1 MKKSLLMLA
10 CALLLALTMTAVVG
24 AYEFVPGS
32 DAVVYVNGTAGND
45 ANSGKTPAAAVATP
59 KKAQSLLPQG
69 GTVVVSGATALT
81 AAYNPDAVTGAVL
94 YTSVYGG
101 TDYRKTG
108 AKLSIGGNM
117 SFSNDTYF
125 DNIELSITKTKLFFA
140 GKFHNFGFGAGVAC
154 KQAVTAAAF
163 NYPVILAGVNA
174 PQTLA
179 AASSDADFTLTIAG
193 GTWRSFYGGNRRTS
207 ASQVLGKV
215 SGNSYIRIE
224 GGVFTGSGGE
234 YASLGGANIHTG
246 KMVLEILDGVFNCEF
261 FMFRRTQA
269 RPEAA
274 KDAGGYGTAQAVFLI
289 RGGQFNNHIAS
300 GPDATIAGSLRN
312 YANLTMVITGGSFA
326 DDMKLFNR
334 TVMGTVLIRCSAKT
348 EAMLRPHI
356 ENIHNFLFSN
366 DLSPA
371 TQDTETAH
379 FSGMISD
386 TPDPFVFEKDG
397 MYYIAYNDSI
407 NNNRTAAI
415 SVSASR
421 EMVFSRFTYNKVS
434 VFNSTM
440 TDIANAK
447 HEYWAPEIHYFSAD
461 EVGAADA
468 GWYIYFAADD
478 GKDANHRMY
487 VLRATDPEDAQS
499 TYEMVGELKTA
510 EDCWAIDGTVLRLG
524 GKLYF
529 VWSGHAKG
537 ADVQQIYIQEMAS
550 PTKMKGSTRTLL
562 AAPTENWERRNSP
575 LLEGPQALV
584 LDGTVHIVYSANGS
598 WTRRYCLGM
607 LTLVGS
613 NPLSAAAW
621 QKSDGP
627 VFEMSTETSMFGT
640 GHASFVENSLDGTHW
655 IYYHAVPDASVKDGN
670 DASGTPVF
678 WQARCTFAQ
687 QFTTETK
694 RVGGKTL
701 TYPVFGTP
709 TAASTVRDVSI
720 HTPDVC
726 TDAHFFAAGSD
737 TCLICRGDSTTPV
750 VPRYGDLDGDGKIG
764 LSDALQLV
772 RSIATGKLGAT
783 VTDVLALLR
792 YIVVGSN

>member
-1 MKKSLLMLA
+1 MKKSFFVLA
-10 CALLLALTMTAVVG
+10 CALLLALSLTAAVG
-24 AYEFVPGS
+24 AYEFTPGS
-32 DAVVYVNGTAGND
+32 EAVVYLNGTAGSD
-45 ANSGKTPAAAVATP
+45 ANSGATPESAVATP
-59 KKAQSLLPQG
+59 AKAQSLLQSG

-81 AAYNPDAVTGAVL
+81 TAYTPDAVNGAVL

-101 TDYRKTG
+101 TDYRTSG

-117 SFSNDTYF
+117 AFSNDTYF
-125 DNIELSITKTKLFFA
+125 DNITLSLTKSTLIFA
-140 GKFHNFGFGAGVAC
+140 GRFHNFGFGAGVSC
-154 KQAVTAAAF
+154 EQAVTTSAF
-163 NYPVILAGVNA
+163 NYPIVLAGVNV
-174 PQTLA
+174 PNTLA

-215 SGNSYIRIE
+215 SGDSYIRIE
-224 GGVFTGSGGE
+224 GGTFTGSNGE
-234 YASLGGANIHTG
+234 YSSLGGANIHTG
-246 KMVLEILDGVFNCEF
+246 RMVLEITGGVFDCEF

-269 RPEAA
+269 RPTDTT

-312 YANLTMVITGGSFA
+312 YADLTMVITGGSFA
-326 DDMKLFNR
+326 DSMKLFNR
-334 TVMGTVLIRCSAKT
+334 SLMGTVLIRCSAET

-366 DLSPA
+366 DLSA
-371 TQDTETAH
+371 AESDTETAH
-379 FSGMISD
+379 FAGMISD

-397 MYYIAYNDSI
+397 MYYIAFTDGNG
-407 NNNRTAAI
+407 I

-421 EMVFSRFTYNKVS
+421 EMVFSRFTYNLVK
-434 VFNSTM
+434 VFNNTM

-447 HEYWAPEIHYFSAD
+447 SEYWAPEIHYFSAD
-461 EVGAADA
+461 EVGKDNA

-478 GKDANHRMY
+478 GNDVNHRMY

-510 EDCWAIDGTVLRLG
+510 EDCWAIDGTVMQLG

-529 VWSGHAKG
+529 VWSGHA
-537 ADVQQIYIQEMAS
+537 AEDNVQQIYIQEMES
-550 PTKMKGSTRTLL
+550 PSKMKDGARTLL
-562 AAPTENWERRNSP
+562 AAPTESWERRNSP

-584 LDGTVHIVYSANGS
+584 LDGTAHIIYSANGS

-607 LTLVGS
+607 LTLVGDD
-613 NPLSAAAW
+613 PLDASAW

-627 VFEMSTETSMFGT
+627 VFEMSEENAMFGT
-640 GHASFVENSLDGTHW
+640 GHASFVQNSIDGTYW

-678 WQARCTFAQ
+678 WQARRTFAQ

-709 TAASTVRDVSI
+709 LAASTVRDVSI
-720 HTPDVC
+720 HTPDKC
-726 TDAHFFAAGSD
+726 SDTHFYGADGE
-737 TCLICRGDSTTPV
+737 TCLICRAKKNAPPAPDL
-750 VPRYGDLDGDGKIG
+750 RYGDMDGDGKID
-764 LSDALQLV
+764 LVDALLLV
-772 RSIATGKLGAT
+772 RTMVNGGNDATLTDVVRLLRYIATGK
-783 VTDVLALLR
+783 
-792 YIVVGSN
+792 

>member
-1 MKKSLLMLA
+1 MKKPLLMLA
-10 CALLLALTMTAVVG
+10 CALLLALTMTAAVG
-24 AYEFVPGS
+24 AYEFAPGS
-32 DAVVYVNGTAGND
+32 DAVVYVDGTAGSD
-45 ANSGKTPAAAVATP
+45 ANSGATPESAVATP
-59 KKAQSLLPQG
+59 QKAQSLLPQG

-81 AAYNPDAVTGAVL
+81 TAYSPDAVNGAVL

-101 TDYRKTG
+101 TDYRTDG
-108 AKLSIGGNM
+108 AKLSVGGNM
-117 SFSNDTYF
+117 AFSNDTYF
-125 DNIELSITKTKLFFA
+125 DNIDLAITKSALVFA
-140 GKFHNFGFGAGVAC
+140 GKFHNFGFGAGVRC
-154 KQAVTAAAF
+154 EQAATAATF
-163 NYPVILAGVNA
+163 HYPIILAGVNTPA
-174 PQTLA
+174 SLTA
-179 AASSDADFTLTIAG
+179 ANADADFTLTIAG

-207 ASQVLGKV
+207 AAQVLGKV
-215 SGNSYIRIE
+215 SGDSYIRIE
-224 GGVFTGSGGE
+224 GGTFTGSGGE

-246 KMVLEILDGVFNCEF
+246 RMVLEITGGVFDCEF

-269 RPEAA
+269 RPTDTS
-274 KDAGGYGTAQAVFLI
+274 KDAGGNGTAQAVFLI

-300 GPDATIAGSLRN
+300 GPNATIAGSLRN

-334 TVMGTVLIRCSAKT
+334 SVMGTVLIRCSAET

-366 DLSPA
+366 DLSA
-371 TQDTETAH
+371 AETDTETAH
-379 FSGMISD
+379 FAGMISD

-397 MYYIAYNDSI
+397 MYYIAFSDGNG
-407 NNNRTAAI
+407 I

-421 EMVFSRFTYNKVS
+421 EMVFSRFTYNLVK
-434 VFNSTM
+434 VFNNTM

-478 GKDANHRMY
+478 GNDANHRMY

-499 TYEMVGELKTA
+499 TYKMVGELKTA
-510 EDCWAIDGTVLRLG
+510 EDCWAIDGTVMKLG

-529 VWSGHAKG
+529 VWSGHATE
-537 ADVQQIYIQEMAS
+537 DNMQQIYIQEMES
-550 PTKMKGSTRTLL
+550 PSKMKDGTRTLL
-562 AAPTENWERRNSP
+562 AAPTESWERRNSP

-584 LDGTVHIVYSANGS
+584 LDGTAHIVYSANGS

-607 LTLVGS
+607 LTLVGDD
-613 NPLSAAAW
+613 PLDASAW

-627 VFEMSTETSMFGT
+627 VFEMSEENAMFGT
-640 GHASFVENSLDGTHW
+640 GHASFVKNSIDGTYW

-670 DASGTPVF
+670 DANGTPVF
-678 WQARCTFAQ
+678 WQARRTFAQ

-701 TYPVFGTP
+701 TYPVFGAP
-709 TAASTVRDVSI
+709 LAAEAARDVSI
-720 HTPDVC
+720 HTPDKC
-726 TDAHFFAAGSD
+726 GDTHFYGADGE
-737 TCLICRGDSTTPV
+737 TCLICRTKKNAPPAPAPDL
-750 VPRYGDLDGDGKIG
+750 RYGDMDNDGKID
-764 LSDALQLV
+764 LVDVLLLV
-772 RSIATGKLGAT
+772 RTMVNGGNDATLTDVIRLLRYVATGK
-783 VTDVLALLR
+783 
-792 YIVVGSN
+792 

>member
-1 MKKSLLMLA
+1 MKKSFFVLA
-10 CALLLALTMTAVVG
+10 CALLLALSLTAAVG
-24 AYEFVPGS
+24 AYEFTPGS
-32 DAVVYVNGTAGND
+32 EAVVYLNGTAGSD
-45 ANSGKTPAAAVATP
+45 ANSGATPESAVATP
-59 KKAQSLLPQG
+59 AKAQSLLQSG

-81 AAYNPDAVTGAVL
+81 TAYTPDAVNGAVL

-101 TDYRKTG
+101 TDYRTSG

-117 SFSNDTYF
+117 AFSNDTYF
-125 DNIELSITKTKLFFA
+125 DNITLSLTKSTLIFA
-140 GKFHNFGFGAGVAC
+140 GRFHNFGFGAGVSC
-154 KQAVTAAAF
+154 EQAVTTSAF
-163 NYPVILAGVNA
+163 NYPIVLAGVNV
-174 PQTLA
+174 PNTLA

-215 SGNSYIRIE
+215 SGDSYIRIE
-224 GGVFTGSGGE
+224 GGTFTGSNGE
-234 YASLGGANIHTG
+234 YSSLGGANIHTG
-246 KMVLEILDGVFNCEF
+246 RMVLEITGGVFDCEF

-269 RPEAA
+269 RPADA
-274 KDAGGYGTAQAVFLI
+274 TKDAGGYGTAQAVFLI

-312 YANLTMVITGGSFA
+312 YADLTIVVTGGSFA
-326 DDMKLFNR
+326 DSMKIFNR
-334 TVMGTVLIRCSAKT
+334 SLMGTVLIRCSAET

-366 DLSPA
+366 DLSA
-371 TQDTETAH
+371 AESDTETAH
-379 FSGMISD
+379 FAGMISD

-397 MYYIAYNDSI
+397 MYYIAFTDGNG
-407 NNNRTAAI
+407 I

-421 EMVFSRFTYNKVS
+421 EMVFSRFTYNLVK
-434 VFNSTM
+434 VFNNTM

-447 HEYWAPEIHYFSAD
+447 SEYWAPEIHYFSAD
-461 EVGAADA
+461 EVGKDNA

-478 GKDANHRMY
+478 GNDVNHRMY

-510 EDCWAIDGTVLRLG
+510 EDCWAIDGTVMQLG

-529 VWSGHAKG
+529 VWSGHA
-537 ADVQQIYIQEMAS
+537 AEDNVQQIYIQEMES
-550 PTKMKGSTRTLL
+550 PSKMKDGARTLL
-562 AAPTENWERRNSP
+562 AAPTESWERRNSP

-584 LDGTVHIVYSANGS
+584 LDGTAHIIYSANGS

-607 LTLVGS
+607 LTLVGDD
-613 NPLSAAAW
+613 PLDASAW

-627 VFEMSTETSMFGT
+627 VFEMSEENAMFGT
-640 GHASFVENSLDGTHW
+640 GHASFVQNSIDGTYW

-678 WQARCTFAQ
+678 WQARRTFAQ

-709 TAASTVRDVSI
+709 LAASTVRDVSI
-720 HTPDVC
+720 HTPDKC
-726 TDAHFFAAGSD
+726 SDTHFYGADGE
-737 TCLICRGDSTTPV
+737 TCLICRAKKNAPPAPDL
-750 VPRYGDLDGDGKIG
+750 RYGDMDGDGKID
-764 LSDALQLV
+764 LVDALLLV
-772 RSIATGKLGAT
+772 RTMVNGGNDATLTDVVRLLRYIATGK
-783 VTDVLALLR
+783 
-792 YIVVGSN
+792 